1 MTSIVKTNTFQDQS
15 GNNIINR
22 ASTTVTLGK
31 SGDTVSVASGASLTT
46 PSLTVN
52 GNAIQAR
59 VIPTVSSISP
69 TNISADTPTNVT
81 ITGTNFIATP
91 IVEALASSTGAYIRA
106 NSVSF
111 TGATTIVANFTLS
124 TTGTYYIRVE
134 NNNGFAVR
142 SATALLTVS

>member
-52 GNAIQAR
+52 GVAITALTF
-59 VIPTVSSISP
+59 PTYTSISP
-69 TNISADTPTNVT
+69 DTATNAQTAIT

>member
-69 TNISADTPTNVT
+69 TSISADTPTNVT

>member
-1 MTSIVKTNTFQDQS
+1 MTSIVKTNTFQNQS

-52 GNAIQAR
+52 GNVIQAR

-69 TNISADTPTNVT
+69 TSISADTPTDVT

-91 IVEALASSTGAYIRA
+91 VVEAIESATGAYIRP

>member
-69 TNISADTPTNVT
+69 TSISADTPTNVT

-91 IVEALASSTGAYIRA
+91 IVEALASSTGAYVRA

>member
-15 GNNIINR
+15 GNNIVNR

-69 TNISADTPTNVT
+69 TSISADTPTNVT

>member
-52 GNAIQAR
+52 GNVIQAR

-69 TNISADTPTNVT
+69 TSISADTPTNVT

-91 IVEALASSTGAYIRA
+91 IVEALASSTGAYVRA

>member
-52 GNAIQAR
+52 GNVIQAR

-69 TNISADTPTNVT
+69 TSISADTPTNVT

>member
-31 SGDTVSVASGASLTT
+31 SGDTVSVTSGASLTT

-69 TNISADTPTNVT
+69 TSISADTPTNVT

>member
-46 PSLTVN
+46 PSLTIN

-69 TNISADTPTNVT
+69 TSISADTPTNVT

>member
-46 PSLTVN
+46 PALTVN

-69 TNISADTPTNVT
+69 TSISADTPTNVT

-134 NNNGFAVR
+134 NNNGFAAR

>member
-46 PSLTVN
+46 PSLTIN

-69 TNISADTPTNVT
+69 TSISADTPTNVT

-91 IVEALASSTGAYIRA
+91 IVEALASSTGAYVRA

>member
-52 GNAIQAR
+52 GNVIQAR

-69 TNISADTPTNVT
+69 TSISADTPTNVT

-91 IVEALASSTGAYIRA
+91 IVEALASSTGAYIRD

>member
-46 PSLTVN
+46 PALTVN
-52 GNAIQAR
+52 GNVIQAR

-69 TNISADTPTNVT
+69 TSISADTPTNVT

>member
-1 MTSIVKTNTFQDQS
+1 MTSILKTNIFQDQS

-31 SGDTVSVASGASLTT
+31 SGDTVSAASGSTLTT

-52 GNAIQAR
+52 GAAVTGR
-59 VIPTVSSISP
+59 LFPTISSISP
-69 TNISADTPTNVT
+69 TSISASTPTSVT

-91 IVEALASSTGAYIRA
+91 VVEAIESATGAYTRP

-111 TGATTIVANFTLS
+111 TSSTTISANFTLS
-124 TTGTYYIRVE
+124 NTGTYYIRVE
-134 NNNGFAVR
+134 NNTGFAGR
-142 SATALLTVS
+142 SATALLTVA

>member
-46 PSLTVN
+46 QSLTVN

-69 TNISADTPTNVT
+69 TSISADTPTNVT